1 MALKIK
7 TTRRVDVAA
16 PAHLT
21 KNFQVV
27 ILNSTFS
34 DWTPDDTALS
44 EECLTRMKR
53 SLSVVGLNADIVQ
66 IKRDIA
72 GPLKK
77 YDPRDT
83 VIFNWC
89 EGIDGAPNAYDA
101 VPPVLEELGFAYT
114 GADAWS
120 LGVSQDKGAT
130 KALLLEHNIPT
141 PVSKIYERPVLN
153 GWRRYPALVKPATE
167 HCSFGIT
174 RDSVVDNAQ
183 QLKDRIQYVIDTWKC
198 PALVED
204 FIDGAEFNVSVWGN
218 GDDAEVLP
226 LSMMEYG
233 IFTDYHDRLCTFDA
247 KWNPESDAYR
257 LIAVQCPAPIEK
269 TLERRIKRVA
279 LATWKALKMRDYGRV
294 DMRVRN
300 GVPYVL
306 DVNANP
312 DITMEG
318 GFARSCRAAGYDYG
332 MAIARILR
340 SAAERMPTH

>member
-1 MALKIK
+1 MTLKLK
-7 TTRRVDVAA
+7 STRVAT
-16 PAHLT
+16 PERQF
-21 KNFQVV
+21 NVV
-27 ILNSTFS
+27 ILNSVMS

-53 SLSVVGLNADIVQ
+53 SLSVVGLNAEIVQ

-72 GPLKK
+72 SPLKK
-77 YDPRDT
+77 YDPRET

-120 LGVSQDKGAT
+120 LAVSQDKART
-130 KALLLEHNIPT
+130 KTLLLENKIPT
-141 PVSKIYERPVLN
+141 PVSKVYEKPVLN

-167 HCSFGIT
+167 HCSYGIT
-174 RDSVVDNAQ
+174 PDSVVDNAQ
-183 QLKDRIQYVIDTWKC
+183 ELKDRIQYVVDTWKC

-204 FIDGAEFNVSVWGN
+204 FIDGQEFNVSLWGTV
-218 GDDAEVLP
+218 DEPEVLP
-226 LSMMEYG
+226 LSMMDYSV
-233 IFTDYHDRLCTFDA
+233 FSDYHERLCTFDA

-257 LIAVQCPAPIEK
+257 LIAVQCPAQIDPA
-269 TLERRIKRVA
+269 LERRIRRVA
-279 LATWKALKMRDYGRV
+279 KATWKALKMRDYGRV

-318 GFARSCRAAGYDYG
+318 GFARSCRAAGFDYG
-332 MAIARILR
+332 MAIAKILR
-340 SAAERMPTH
+340 SAATRMPNA

>member
-1 MALKIK
+1 MAPE
-7 TTRRVDVAA
+7 RQF
-16 PAHLT
+16 
-21 KNFQVV
+21 NVV
-27 ILNSTFS
+27 ILNSVMS

-53 SLSVVGLNADIVQ
+53 SLSVVGLNAEIVQ

-72 GPLKK
+72 SPLKK
-77 YDPRDT
+77 YDPRET

-120 LGVSQDKGAT
+120 LEVSQDKAWT
-130 KALLLEHNIPT
+130 KKLLLENKIPT
-141 PVSKIYERPVLN
+141 PVSKVYEKPVLN

-167 HCSFGIT
+167 HCSYGIT
-174 RDSVVDNAQ
+174 PDSVVDNAQ
-183 QLKDRIQYVIDTWKC
+183 ELKDRIQYVVDTWKC

-204 FIDGAEFNVSVWGN
+204 FIDGQEFNVSLWGTA
-218 GDDAEVLP
+218 DEPEVLP
-226 LSMMEYG
+226 LSMMDYSV
-233 IFTDYHDRLCTFDA
+233 FSDYHERLCTFDA

-257 LIAVQCPAPIEK
+257 LIAVQCPAQIDPA
-269 TLERRIKRVA
+269 LERRIRRVA
-279 LATWKALKMRDYGRV
+279 KATWKALKMRDYGRV

-300 GVPYVL
+300 SVPYVL

-332 MAIARILR
+332 MAIAKILR
-340 SAAERMPTH
+340 SAATRMPNA

>member
-1 MALKIK
+1 M
-7 TTRRVDVAA
+7 
-16 PAHLT
+16 
-21 KNFQVV
+21 
-27 ILNSTFS
+27 S

-53 SLSVVGLNADIVQ
+53 SLSVVGLDTEIVQ

-72 GPLKK
+72 GSLKK
-77 YDPRDT
+77 YDPRQT

-120 LGVSQDKGAT
+120 LAVSQDKAWA
-130 KALLLEHNIPT
+130 KRLLLEDKIPT
-141 PVSKIYERPVLN
+141 PVSKVYEKPVLN

-167 HCSFGIT
+167 HCSYGIT
-174 RDSVVDNAQ
+174 PDSVVDDAQ
-183 QLKDRIQYVIDTWKC
+183 ELKNRIQYVVDTWKC

-204 FIDGAEFNVSVWGN
+204 FIDGQEFNVSLWGTA
-218 GDDAEVLP
+218 DEPEVLP
-226 LSMMEYG
+226 LSMMDYSV
-233 IFTDYHDRLCTFDA
+233 FSDYHERLCTFDA

-257 LIAVQCPAPIEK
+257 LIAVQCPAEIDPA
-269 TLERRIKRVA
+269 LERRIRRVA
-279 LATWKALKMRDYGRV
+279 KATWRALKMRDYGRV

-332 MAIARILR
+332 MAIAKILR
-340 SAAERMPTH
+340 SAATRMPTV